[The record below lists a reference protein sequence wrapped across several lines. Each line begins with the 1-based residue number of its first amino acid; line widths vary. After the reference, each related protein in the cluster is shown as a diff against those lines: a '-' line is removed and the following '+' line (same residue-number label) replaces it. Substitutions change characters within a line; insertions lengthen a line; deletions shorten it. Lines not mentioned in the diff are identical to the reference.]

1 MKTKQTK
8 CLQLEENQEKNAA
21 EYLSDADG
29 LFPLSHWELWGSAW
43 PFLRSASEAQ
53 PERSQKTEKFKI
65 TIKLPSVFLIKEQ
78 ASLIQ
83 GRAKWENA
91 S

>member
-1 MKTKQTK
+1 MQLSIYQT
-8 CLQLEENQEKNAA
+8 LMDFFLWATENSE
-21 EYLSDADG
+21 AD
-29 LFPLSHWELWGSAW
+29 AW